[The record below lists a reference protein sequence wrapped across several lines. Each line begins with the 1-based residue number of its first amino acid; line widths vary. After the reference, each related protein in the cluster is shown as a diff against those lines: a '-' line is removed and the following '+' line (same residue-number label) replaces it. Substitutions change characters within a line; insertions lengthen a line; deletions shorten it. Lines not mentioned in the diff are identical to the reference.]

1 MLLEG
6 TTAIVSGVGPGL
18 GQAIATAFVREGA
31 NVTLAARN
39 EEYLDGV
46 ATELRSNGGRVLVS
60 PTNITDAAA
69 CSRTVE
75 RTVTEFG
82 GIDAVVNN
90 AFRMDPGYAFADA
103 DLERWKKIYEVNV
116 WGSLNMTQAV
126 IPSMRARGH
135 GSIVFVGSMS
145 MRKIRPKEGAYAS
158 SKSALIGAAQVLA
171 KELGPDNIR
180 VNTIVPGW
188 IGGHNVEWYIEHE
201 STRRGVTKD
210 EIVAEITKDIPLGII
225 PPQEDIANTAVFFAS
240 ELSAV
245 VTGQALDVN
254 GGEYLH

>member
-135 GSIVFVGSMS
+135 GSIH
-145 MRKIRPKEGAYAS
+145 
-158 SKSALIGAAQVLA
+158 
-171 KELGPDNIR
+171 
-180 VNTIVPGW
+180 
-188 IGGHNVEWYIEHE
+188 GG
-201 STRRGVTKD
+201 R
-210 EIVAEITKDIPLGII
+210 
-225 PPQEDIANTAVFFAS
+225 
-240 ELSAV
+240 SAV
-245 VTGQALDVN
+245 RVGLPCDPVLRHPSRQSATADDPAN
-254 GGEYLH
+254 RRPPA